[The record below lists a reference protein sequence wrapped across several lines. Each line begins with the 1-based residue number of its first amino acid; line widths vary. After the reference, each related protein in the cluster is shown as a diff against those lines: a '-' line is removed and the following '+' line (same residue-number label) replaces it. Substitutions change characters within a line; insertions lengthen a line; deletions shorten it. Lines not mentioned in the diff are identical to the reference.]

1 MNDDWHFGVEEFFL
15 PKFQSGPFL
24 LKIISGFFHSTL
36 ALHNNS
42 TLQSV
47 SPGFFQPLNLPY
59 FGVGS
64 SSFTKMLPY
73 SLK

>member
-1 MNDDWHFGVEEFFL
+1 MAFWGGRIFFTKVPEWAFFIENYFGF
-15 PKFQSGPFL
+15 
-24 LKIISGFFHSTL
+24 FFHSTL